1 VKLPRARPK
10 IVEAKLYPVDIVE
23 EEEDRV
29 KVHYIGYDS
38 AHDEWKNREELET
51 LNDGGHELEL
61 YQPYNFYEELR
72 WHIKNALSTRRDL
85 DVRIEMGIDAML
97 FQGGLKSL
105 GYLKKR
111 ERGHEVYG
119 IKAYKDLIPLFGENW
134 HIRIKNKQLDFCASL
149 ETIEFYIRK
158 RAPVQEF
165 TLSGEAITSVRG
177 GHVLTFK
184 FVRMDG
190 VRRQLD
196 YVRNIK

>member
-1 VKLPRARPK
+1 
-10 IVEAKLYPVDIVE
+10 
-23 EEEDRV
+23 
-29 KVHYIGYDS
+29 
-38 AHDEWKNREELET
+38 

-85 DVRIEMGIDAML
+85 DVRIEMGFDAML
-97 FQGGLKSL
+97 YHGGLKSL

-119 IKAYKDLIPLFGENW
+119 IKAYMDLIPLFGENW
-134 HIRIKNKQLDFCASL
+134 HIRIKNKQLDFCYASL

-165 TLSGEAITSVRG
+165 TLSGEAITSVFF
-177 GHVLTFK
+177 LISPNK
-184 FVRMDG
+184 ASCFVEASHL
-190 VRRQLD
+190 VE
-196 YVRNIK
+196 YVQKNGYISRTTECINTGLSPLCF

>member
-1 VKLPRARPK
+1 M
-10 IVEAKLYPVDIVE
+10 
-23 EEEDRV
+23 
-29 KVHYIGYDS
+29 
-38 AHDEWKNREELET
+38 
-51 LNDGGHELEL
+51 LEL
-61 YQPYNFYEELR
+61 I
-72 WHIKNALSTRRDL
+72 WDL
-85 DVRIEMGIDAML
+85 ML
-97 FQGGLKSL
+97 CCTDGGLKSL

-134 HIRIKNKQLDFCASL
+134 HIRIKNKQLDFCYASL